1 MHRAVVRV
9 AVVVGLTALLS
20 ACTSNDA
27 PQAASTVAP
36 TTVPPTT
43 TTPTTL
49 IPSTTTTRP
58 ETTTTIEGQ
67 VGSREKLLDRMG
79 PAISLSK
86 AVFGIEAAEI
96 PIPEI
101 QVASPVVAAEELIAF
116 EFWVYE
122 NALVEAWADVL
133 AIEGSPDWTELRG
146 SFGTWTGLRPNFLAL
161 RAEPLELIEVRLA
174 TPEEIAAIP
183 DRVVEAA
190 GPKAVAITSRTTIA
204 PHQLVGVDDPDFVIE
219 RSGWEERT
227 QVTLLVPGEIGW
239 QYFWTGAQE

>member
-67 VGSREKLLDRMG
+67 VGSREALGEAMQQ
-79 PAISLSK
+79 
-86 AVFGIEAAEI
+86 AVEASEALFGVD
-96 PIPEI
+96 PSSVSVPNLTDPD
-101 QVASPVVAAEELIAF
+101 PVVALEALLHLD
-116 EFWVYE
+116 FWVYRH
-122 NALVEAWADVL
+122 APVEEWASILAEPQSPDWTLYRRLLATQGFRTAAFEGDIAEPFKILEARLATPQEIEAIPADVL
-133 AIEGSPDWTELRG
+133 AK
-146 SFGTWTGLRPNFLAL
+146 
-161 RAEPLELIEVRLA
+161 
-174 TPEEIAAIP
+174 
-183 DRVVEAA
+183 A
-190 GPKAVAITSRTTIA
+190 GPAAASLVFRTAMAAHTLMDSEE
-204 PHQLVGVDDPDFVIE
+204 PGLDEE
-219 RSGWEERT
+219 RAGWEDRT
-227 QVTLLVPGEIGW
+227 QVGILVPTDIGW
-239 QYFWTGAQE
+239 QFFWSQVR